1 MDTIKKKAIVVNNGD
16 ITLSSGQKTRYFYEL
31 KNILINSKGL
41 TLIGDLLLE
50 KAVKEYGA
58 KSVGGLELGAIPISS
73 AIILRSFGKYAGN
86 LTSFFVRKQPKS
98 HGLKKKIEGTLVEPV
113 VIVDDVL
120 TTGRSIMQAI
130 EAVTNE
136 GKKSVAGVI
145 CIIDR
150 EIDENL
156 NLLKKNKIKYS
167 PLFRNSEFMLYIER
181 KMKRDLKANLK

>member
-1 MDTIKKKAIVVNNGD
+1 M
-16 ITLSSGQKTRYFYEL
+16 
-31 KNILINSKGL
+31 
-41 TLIGDLLLE
+41 
-50 KAVKEYGA
+50 
-58 KSVGGLELGAIPISS
+58 
-73 AIILRSFGKYAGN
+73 
-86 LTSFFVRKQPKS
+86 
-98 HGLKKKIEGTLVEPV
+98 KKKIEGTLVEPV

-130 EAVTNE
+130 EAVRNE

-167 PLFRNSEFMLYIER
+167 PLFRNSEFMPYIER
-181 KMKRDLKANLK
+181 KMNRDLNANLK

>member
-1 MDTIKKKAIVVNNGD
+1 
-16 ITLSSGQKTRYFYEL
+16 
-31 KNILINSKGL
+31 
-41 TLIGDLLLE
+41 
-50 KAVKEYGA
+50 
-58 KSVGGLELGAIPISS
+58 
-73 AIILRSFGKYAGN
+73 
-86 LTSFFVRKQPKS
+86 
-98 HGLKKKIEGTLVEPV
+98 LKKKIEGTLVEPV

-130 EAVTNE
+130 EAVRNE

-167 PLFRNSEFMLYIER
+167 PLFRNSEMPYIER
-181 KMKRDLKANLK
+181 KMKGDLKADLK